1 MRRKTFIPSLV
12 VVSILTIAT
21 SAGAQVQTKPKAPT
35 TPAHAYDKLSL
46 GNQKVASALFQAQS
60 SVVTAST
67 VSGSSSASR
76 PLTLEEIAVRRRSG
90 QTWGQIFRDM
100 KARGLVHERTLGQV
114 VANYLQSADTPPRM
128 VASDTGSGVSSA
140 LEIEPT
146 ASVPAAHGVGKGGK

>member
-1 MRRKTFIPSLV
+1 MLIPSLV

-21 SAGAQVQTKPKAPT
+21 ATGAQVQTKPKAPAT
-35 TPAHAYDKLSL
+35 QARAYDKLSL

-60 SVVTAST
+60 SVVTGIT
-67 VSGSSSASR
+67 VNGSARASR

-100 KARGLVHERTLGQV
+100 KAHGLVHERTLGLV

-128 VASDTGSGVSSA
+128 VASDTGSSGSTA